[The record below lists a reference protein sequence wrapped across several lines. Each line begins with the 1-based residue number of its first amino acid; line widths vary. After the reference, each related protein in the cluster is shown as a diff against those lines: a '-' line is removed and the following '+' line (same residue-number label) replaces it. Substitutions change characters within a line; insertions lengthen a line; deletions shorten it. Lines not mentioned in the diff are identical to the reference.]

1 MAARPYWSGHIQIS
15 LVSFAV
21 KLFVATE
28 SKSEIRFHQIS
39 RSTGERVK
47 YQKVSASE
55 ANESTPASTVEK
67 SDIVKGYEFRKGEY
81 IQIEPEE
88 IANLRI
94 PSRNTIALEQ
104 FIALE
109 ELDPAFFE
117 KPYFVTPENAAQTEA
132 FVTIREALRG
142 MKKAGIG
149 KIAFGGREH
158 LVAIAAP
165 ADNELKGLMAYT
177 MRYQEEL
184 RDAKE
189 YFSEIKDVTVE
200 KDQLDLAQELIKRKA
215 QKFDPSKWHDEY
227 EAALRAMVQAKIDH
241 QPLPVEEEHRPM
253 AKVIN
258 LMDALRASV
267 HGSKQEAA
275 PATTGRK
282 KPAAKATAS
291 DAKRGMEIVKET
303 KAVAKKGAKKKSA

>member
-15 LVSFAV
+15 LVSFGV

-28 SKSEIRFHQIS
+28 AASEIHFHQIN
-39 RSTGERVK
+39 RHTGERVK
-47 YQKVSASE
+47 YQKVNSSDAAE
-55 ANESTPASTVEK
+55 TTPSSTVDK

-94 PSRNTIALEQ
+94 PSKDTIALEQ
-104 FIALE
+104 FISLD

-117 KPYFVTPENAAQTEA
+117 KPYFVVPENAPQTEA
-132 FVTIREALRG
+132 FATIREALRG

-165 ADNELKGLMAYT
+165 ADPDLNGLMAYT

-184 RDAKE
+184 RDAGE
-189 YFSEIKDVTVE
+189 YFSGIKDV
-200 KDQLDLAQELIKRKA
+200 KIDSDQLDLAKELIKRKA

-227 EAALRAMVQAKIDH
+227 EAALRQLVQAKMDD
-241 QPLPVEEEHRPM
+241 QPLPVEEAPRPT

-267 HGSKQEAA
+267 HGGAKASDSS
-275 PATTGRK
+275 TGKK
-282 KPAAKATAS
+282 KPSAKATAS
-291 DAKRGMEIVKET
+291 DSKRVVSISKPQR
-303 KAVAKKGAKKKSA
+303 KAPKRKSA

>member
-15 LVSFAV
+15 LVSFGV

-28 SKSEIRFHQIS
+28 SASEIKFHQIN
-39 RSTGERVK
+39 RHTGERVK
-47 YQKVSASE
+47 YQKVNASE
-55 ANESTPASTVEK
+55 AEETTPSSTVSK

-81 IQIEPEE
+81 IQIDPEE

-94 PSRNTIALEQ
+94 PSRNTIQLEQ

-117 KPYFVTPENAAQTEA
+117 KPYFVVPENAPQTEA
-132 FVTIREALRG
+132 FATIREALRS

-165 ADNELKGLMAYT
+165 SDPELTGLMAYT

-189 YFSEIKDVTVE
+189 YFADIKDVKIDT
-200 KDQLDLAQELIKRKA
+200 DQMELAKELIKRKA
-215 QKFDPSKWHDEY
+215 QNFDPTKWHDEY
-227 EAALRAMVQAKIDH
+227 EAALRALVQAKIEH
-241 QPLPVEEEHRPM
+241 APLPIEEEHPHT

-267 HGSKQEAA
+267 HGNTKQAE
-275 PATTGRK
+275 PASTSRK
-282 KPAAKATAS
+282 KPSAKAPAS
-291 DAKRGMEIVKET
+291 DAKRGISIVKP
-303 KAVAKKGAKKKSA
+303 AKKATKRKSA